1 MVARTLVSLPVRVM
15 VGLLVGYGHAG
26 IVFIQII
33 KVAIPESV
41 DAVVTSFGVLHIILT
56 PAEQHDH
63 SHPHRREFTGP
74 PHNQTTDLL
83 VFDTKAPPI
92 PPDGWNPFV
101 HNRQTEPGPG
111 NTEEPVHNK

>member
-1 MVARTLVSLPVRVM
+1 VRPSPATDMVARSLVSLPVRVM
-15 VGLLVGYGHAG
+15 VGLLVGCGHAG
-26 IVFIQII
+26 IVVIPII

-56 PAEQHDH
+56 AAEQHDH

-83 VFDTKAPPI
+83 VFDSRGAPI
-92 PPDGWNPFV
+92 PADG
-101 HNRQTEPGPG
+101 
-111 NTEEPVHNK
+111 